1 MVHDDTHFGYGSNEA
16 NGQGDADPDAPL
28 GVTLEQYADYAK
40 LPVDYLKSL
49 NLKST
54 NYDFEPAV
62 RIPYPNDL
70 EKEVYHRMRV
80 SLKREPR
87 FHAPPK
93 YLGLEPVPYG
103 LQTLA
108 LAREIGYCWISEGE
122 SDTQILWY
130 NDQPSLGIP
139 GVEAWTRFG
148 RVWAPHLHHIP
159 VLLVPVDA
167 DAAGE
172 KLYTMLAS
180 NDELRDRVF
189 RVKITSPELSD
200 IRDLWCD
207 AVKHE
212 QIDDFRGLLKGQVY
226 LKSRSR
232 SLSRNG
238 IGIKDYPNPVRS
250 IRAVSFTGRKP
261 PGPRQW
267 IVKDAVPKGHAS
279 SWYGEGGIAKS
290 FLMLH
295 FAISVASPDI
305 TEWAGMPVTTTPA
318 IYGDFELTEDEHLR
332 RAQEISA
339 GLGLEDVPPDFH
351 YLQLGGHPSRE
362 ALAVSATECDR
373 LKAGL
378 YIADSVGYA
387 LAGDS
392 ELSRDVLKFFSR
404 EIEAIKAAGAS
415 VLLVDHQAKVIKG
428 EKYSDKQAFG
438 SVYKT
443 NSVRSAFQL
452 RGEWSD
458 DKSSVEITF
467 SHRKANLGPRLDP
480 FTLKIQFSEENVTV
494 GRKEEPNPNPDT
506 QPTALD
512 LIAEGLKKI
521 GRGTCEEIAAT
532 DERLLTKTVRNN
544 IKDVVERGLAA
555 DTKEKRGRE
564 KIYASVEGG
573 NAENPDPDTTK
584 GSGSGFSTKPADFQG
599 KHDYTFVDTDEALG
613 NLVESLQ
620 ATSEPVAID
629 TETSGL
635 RIHDVRVRLIQ
646 ICIAGGTP
654 HLVDCT
660 KVDPAHLLREL
671 ADKEILVHNAPF
683 DLAVLLSAYGYE
695 HRGPVFDTMMASRVY
710 STGMNADHDLGSA
723 IKRYLEVDIPK
734 GHGED
739 DWFGELTPEMLDY
752 AAADVVHLGALRDA
766 ILEKIASK
774 ADHLLPVVDLE
785 NRMVKVTAELKAT
798 GMPVDSKIWAE
809 CVAESSMLAD
819 ERLDELDALVT
830 EVLPEKFVKANS
842 AKKMTHLE
850 GRRDKVNWASTKQA
864 LWAFKEVAG
873 LKGLKATNRD
883 VLGEVDHPMAA
894 ALVDYRHVR
903 DVYQRFRATS
913 IIEGRV
919 YGDWDQLKAKTGR
932 MSCSEP
938 PLQGIPDALR
948 RAFVAPRGKRLVISD
963 LSQIEI
969 RVLATICGDGALR
982 ADLKAGVD
990 VHRRV
995 AASVFS
1001 KDIEEVTPEE
1011 RRLCKRLVFGTL
1023 YGSGLARF
1031 TATVNRFT
1039 GKTYSAE
1046 EVERLFRKPL
1056 FDPYPGVRQWMDQ
1069 ILRDYDD
1076 RKRDRKTVSYTNLG
1090 RRRLQVSTVPQALNT
1105 PVQAG
1110 ALDVMKAI
1118 AVGVREGK
1126 RPSWK
1131 LVGLVHDEVLIEVPH
1146 GEAKT
1151 AERWLQETMV
1161 RVGQE
1166 TANRGVSEDKKVEVG
1181 AETKVCRSWDEKE

>member
-1 MVHDDTHFGYGSNEA
+1 
-16 NGQGDADPDAPL
+16 
-28 GVTLEQYADYAK
+28 
-40 LPVDYLKSL
+40 
-49 NLKST
+49 
-54 NYDFEPAV
+54 
-62 RIPYPNDL
+62 
-70 EKEVYHRMRV
+70 
-80 SLKREPR
+80 
-87 FHAPPK
+87 
-93 YLGLEPVPYG
+93 
-103 LQTLA
+103 
-108 LAREIGYCWISEGE
+108 
-122 SDTQILWY
+122 
-130 NDQPSLGIP
+130 
-139 GVEAWTRFG
+139 
-148 RVWAPHLHHIP
+148 
-159 VLLVPVDA
+159 
-167 DAAGE
+167 
-172 KLYTMLAS
+172 
-180 NDELRDRVF
+180 
-189 RVKITSPELSD
+189 
-200 IRDLWCD
+200 
-207 AVKHE
+207 
-212 QIDDFRGLLKGQVY
+212 
-226 LKSRSR
+226 
-232 SLSRNG
+232 
-238 IGIKDYPNPVRS
+238 
-250 IRAVSFTGRKP
+250 
-261 PGPRQW
+261 
-267 IVKDAVPKGHAS
+267 
-279 SWYGEGGIAKS
+279 
-290 FLMLH
+290 MLH
-295 FAISVASPDI
+295 FAISVASPEI
-305 TEWAGMPVTTTPA
+305 TEWAGMPITTTPV

-339 GLGLEDVPPDFH
+339 GLGLDDVPPDFH

-362 ALAVSATECDR
+362 ALAVSATECAR
-373 LKAGL
+373 LEAGL
-378 YIADSVGYA
+378 FIADSVGYA

-392 ELSRDVLKFFSR
+392 EVSRDVLKFFSR
-404 EIEAIKAAGAS
+404 EIEGIKATGAT

-452 RGEWSD
+452 RGEWGD
-458 DKSSVEITF
+458 NKSSVEITF
-467 SHRKANLGPRLDP
+467 SHRKANLGRRLDP
-480 FTLKIQFSEENVTV
+480 FTLEIQFADENVTV
-494 GRKEEPNPNPDT
+494 RRKGEPNPDPDV
-506 QPTALD
+506 QPTARD
-512 LIAEGLKKI
+512 LIVAGLKEI
-521 GRGTCEEIAAT
+521 GRGTCEDIAETA
-532 DERLLTKTVRNN
+532 EQLEVKTVRNS
-544 IKDVVERGLAA
+544 IKDLVERGLAE
-555 DTKEKRGRE
+555 DTGEKRGRE
-564 KIYASVEGG
+564 KVYATPAEPAGEDSD
-573 NAENPDPDTTK
+573 ENPDPNTTK
-584 GSGSGFSTKPADFQG
+584 GSGFSTKPADFQG
-599 KHDYTFVDTDEALG
+599 KHDHTFVDTEETLG
-613 NLVESLQ
+613 KLARSLQ
-620 ATSEPVAID
+620 ATSDPVALD

-646 ICIAGGTP
+646 LRIGDSP
-654 HLVDCT
+654 PQLVDCT
-660 KVDPAHLLREL
+660 KVDPAGLLNAL

-723 IKRYLEVDIPK
+723 LKRYLEVDIPK

-739 DWFGELTPEMLDY
+739 DWFGELTPEMLTY
-752 AAADVVHLGALRDA
+752 AAADVVYLGALREA
-766 ILEKIASK
+766 ILEKITDK

-785 NRMVKVTAELKAT
+785 NRMVKVTAELKAY
-798 GMPVDSKIWAE
+798 GMPVDPKIWAE
-809 CVAESSMLAD
+809 CVEESKVLAD

-830 EVLPEKFVKANS
+830 EVLPQKFVKANS

-864 LWAFKEVAG
+864 LWAFQEVAG
-873 LKGLKATNRD
+873 LTHLKATNKD
-883 VLGEVDHPMAA
+883 VLGEIDHPMAA

-903 DVYQRFRATS
+903 DVYQRFRATP
-913 IIEGRV
+913 IVEGRV

-969 RVLATICGDGALR
+969 RVLATICGDAALI
-982 ADLKAGVD
+982 ADLEAGVD

-995 AASVFS
+995 AASIFS

-1031 TATVNRFT
+1031 TATVNWFT

-1056 FDPYPGVRQWMDQ
+1056 FDSYPGVQEWMEK
-1069 ILRDYDD
+1069 IARDYDD
-1076 RKRDRKTVSYTNLG
+1076 RASDRKTVSYTNLG